1 VNRVNWHQSK
11 NNIIAMNKPI
21 DIIKEKNYITP
32 KGLSRLQEE
41 LHQLQRIERP
51 EVIKTIAWAAGNGD
65 RSENADYIYGKKR
78 LREIDRRVRFLSRRI
93 ELAVVVDPAT
103 KTSVK
108 VQFGASV
115 LISDEDEV
123 LKMIVI
129 VGVDEIDT
137 NKGFISWRSPIG
149 SSLIGKEVGD
159 TIEVLTPRGV
169 IIYEV
174 LNIIYQEI
182 N

>member
-1 VNRVNWHQSK
+1 
-11 NNIIAMNKPI
+11 MNKSTPKLSAK
-21 DIIKEKNYITP
+21 IKEKNYITP
-32 KGLSRLQEE
+32 KGLFKLQEE
-41 LHQLQRIERP
+41 LHQLARIERP
-51 EVIKTIAWAAGNGD
+51 EVTKTVAWAAGNGD

-78 LREIDRRVRFLSRRI
+78 LREIDRRVRFLTHRI
-93 ELAVVVDPAT
+93 DLAVIVDP
-103 KTSVK
+103 TSLTSDK

-115 LISDEDEV
+115 LIADEEGV
-123 LKMIVI
+123 SRSVSI

-159 TIEVLTPRGV
+159 TIEVRTPKGIV
-169 IIYEV
+169 SFEILEIIYR
-174 LNIIYQEI
+174 EI

>member
-1 VNRVNWHQSK
+1 
-11 NNIIAMNKPI
+11 MNKSTAKLSAK
-21 DIIKEKNYITP
+21 IKEKNYITP
-32 KGLSRLQEE
+32 KGLLKLQEE
-41 LHQLQRIERP
+41 LHQLARVERP
-51 EVIKTIAWAAGNGD
+51 EVTKTVAWAAGNGD

-78 LREIDRRVRFLSRRI
+78 LREIDRRVRFLTHRI
-93 ELAVVVDPAT
+93 DLAVIVDPT
-103 KTSVK
+103 TISTDK

-115 LISDEDEV
+115 LIADEEGV
-123 LKMIVI
+123 SRSVSI

-159 TIEVLTPRGV
+159 TIEVRTPKGIITFEILE
-169 IIYEV
+169 IIYR
-174 LNIIYQEI
+174 EI